1 MAMISERSIDPPV
14 LKTRCRP
21 LGHWTPLKV
30 NRLHQ
35 AAGEAARIEA
45 GVAKLS
51 PESLLRGNELVILM
65 VRPSLWYLIATSFR
79 FCGVVILLGVLTIR
93 TGVFGDLLLPRTALI
108 ISAALVGVRII
119 YALMEWTSHLYLL
132 TTCRI
137 VTIKG
142 ARHPTIFEAGLAHI
156 SEARLIEP
164 AAQNILGLGTI
175 GFAVAKDIDPNS
187 LWEWIPNAPRIHQ
200 QIQAAISKRRGT

>member
-1 MAMISERSIDPPV
+1 MISERSIAPPV

-93 TGVFGDLLLPRTALI
+93 TGVFGELLLPRTALI

-175 GFAVAKDIDPNS
+175 GFAVSKDIDPNS

-200 QIQAAISKRRGT
+200 QIQAAISKRKGT

>member
-1 MAMISERSIDPPV
+1 MKSEQTIHLPV
-14 LKTRCRP
+14 LKPRSAIA
-21 LGHWTPLKV
+21 GHWKPLTV
-30 NRLHQ
+30 NRPHQ
-35 AAGEAARIEA
+35 AMGEAARVEA
-45 GVAKLS
+45 MAGTVT

-65 VRPSLWYLIATSFR
+65 VRPSLWYIVATSFR
-79 FCGVVILLGVLTIR
+79 FCGIVLLLAILAIH
-93 TGVFGDLLLPRTALI
+93 TGVFGDLLLPKTALI
-108 ISAALVGVRII
+108 ISAALVGVRVI

-164 AAQNILGLGTI
+164 ATQNMLGLGSI
-175 GFAVAKDIDPNS
+175 GFAVSKNIDPGS
-187 LWEWIPNAPRIHQ
+187 LWEWIPNAQRIHQ
-200 QIQAAISKRRGT
+200 QIQAAISKRKGA

>member
-1 MAMISERSIDPPV
+1 MKAVHCIHPPV
-14 LKTRCRP
+14 LKPRAARTGHCKP
-21 LGHWTPLKV
+21 LTV
-30 NRLHQ
+30 NRPHH
-35 AAGEAARIEA
+35 AVGEAARVESMA
-45 GVAKLS
+45 GKLT

-65 VRPSLWYLIATSFR
+65 VRPSLWYIVATSFR
-79 FCGVVILLGVLTIR
+79 FCGIVILLGILTIH
-93 TGVFGDLLLPRTALI
+93 TGIFGDLLLPKTTLI
-108 ISAALVGVRII
+108 ISAALVGIRVI

-164 AAQNILGLGTI
+164 AMQNLLGLGSI
-175 GFAVAKDIDPNS
+175 GFAVGKDIDPGS
-187 LWEWIPNAPRIHQ
+187 LWEWIPNARRIHQ
-200 QIQAAISKRRGT
+200 QIQAAISKRKGS

>member
-1 MAMISERSIDPPV
+1 MKSEQSIHPPV
-14 LKTRCRP
+14 LKPRTASS
-21 LGHWTPLKV
+21 GHWKPLTV
-30 NRLHQ
+30 NRPHQ
-35 AAGEAARIEA
+35 AMGEAAQVEA
-45 GVAKLS
+45 MAGKLT

-65 VRPSLWYLIATSFR
+65 VRPSLWYIVATSFR
-79 FCGVVILLGVLTIR
+79 FCGIVILLGILTIH
-93 TGVFGDLLLPRTALI
+93 TGVFGDLLLPKTALI
-108 ISAALVGVRII
+108 ISAALVGVRVI

-164 AAQNILGLGTI
+164 ATQNMLGLGSI
-175 GFAVAKDIDPNS
+175 GFAVGKNIDPGS
-187 LWEWIPNAPRIHQ
+187 LWEWIPNAQRIHQ
-200 QIQAAISKRRGT
+200 QIQAAISKRKGA

>member
-1 MAMISERSIDPPV
+1 MISERSIDPPV

-93 TGVFGDLLLPRTALI
+93 TGVFGELLLPRTALI

-175 GFAVAKDIDPNS
+175 GFAVSKDIDPNS

-200 QIQAAISKRRGT
+200 QIQAAISKRKGT

>member
-1 MAMISERSIDPPV
+1 MEKPILKSRYERTGH
-14 LKTRCRP
+14 LKPLTFNRP
-21 LGHWTPLKV
+21 RVAT
-30 NRLHQ
+30 
-35 AAGEAARIEA
+35 GEAARVEA
-45 GVAKLS
+45 LTGKVT

-65 VRPSLWYLIATSFR
+65 VRPSLWYIVATSFR
-79 FCGVVILLGVLTIR
+79 FCGIIIMLTLFTIH
-93 TGVFGDLLLPRTALI
+93 TGIFGDFLWPKTALI
-108 ISAALVGVRII
+108 ISGALVGMRII

-164 AAQNILGLGTI
+164 ATQYMLALGTI
-175 GFAVAKDIDPNS
+175 GFAVDKNIDPGS

-200 QIQAAISKRRGT
+200 QIQAAISKRKGQ

>member
-1 MAMISERSIDPPV
+1 MMLKEPFDRLV
-14 LKTRCRP
+14 LKPRTESTGRWRP
-21 LGHWTPLKV
+21 LTV
-30 NRLHQ
+30 NRPHQ
-35 AAGEAARIEA
+35 AVGEAARVEA
-45 GVAKLS
+45 MAGKLT

-65 VRPSLWYLIATSFR
+65 VRPSLWYIVATSFR
-79 FCGVVILLGVLTIR
+79 FCGIIILIAILVIH
-93 TGVFGDLLLPRTALI
+93 TGIFGDLLLPKTALI
-108 ISAALVGVRII
+108 ISAALVAVRVV

-164 AAQNILGLGTI
+164 AAQSMLGLGSI
-175 GFAVAKDIDPNS
+175 GFAVGKNMDPS
-187 LWEWIPNAPRIHQ
+187 GLWEWIPNAQRVHQ
-200 QIQAAISKRRGT
+200 QIQAAISKRKGA